1 LTVSRRLLALLVVL
15 PLVAARP
22 NGARLQSTD
31 FARLIERLSEGGGFF
46 NSDNLVSNETSY
58 LHVLG
63 AFRALGVRGGAFL
76 GVGPEQGFSYIAEIR
91 PKIAFLIDIRRDNLL
106 LHLLLKAMFASAR
119 NRMEYLCLL
128 YGRAPPPDLP
138 LWTELE
144 LATLLDYLDRTPV
157 SSALHLRNHVE
168 LMAQVARYGV
178 PLTAE
183 DRETLRRFHDEFASA
198 GLDLQYSSRNRP
210 PRFAFPTVR
219 RLYLETDLEGNE
231 ASYLATEDRWRTV
244 RALHRADR
252 IVPVVGDL
260 AGPKAVKAIGAYL
273 REANLT
279 VSAFYLSNVESYLFR
294 YGTFPSFAEN
304 VNALPMGSSSVMVRS
319 WFGRGAQLPSS
330 LPGHFSTQL
339 VQPVDRFL
347 ALTAQPDSVTY
358 WMLVND
364 AVDLRAPSPVG
375 SRRPP
380 ASRSAIR

>member
-1 LTVSRRLLALLVVL
+1 MSRRLLALLVVL

-22 NGARLQSTD
+22 HAAAPQTTE

-106 LHLLLKAMFASAR
+106 LHLLLKAMFATSR

-128 YGRAPPPDLP
+128 YGRSPPPDLP

-157 SSALHLRNHVE
+157 SSALHLRNHLE
-168 LMAQVARYGV
+168 LMDQVSRYGI

-198 GLDLQYSSRNRP
+198 GLDLRYSSRNRP

-219 RLYLETDLEGNE
+219 QLYLETDLEGNE

-244 RALHRADR
+244 RALHRANR

-260 AGPKAVKAIGAYL
+260 AGPKAVKAVGTYL

-279 VSAFYLSNVESYLFR
+279 VSVFYLSNVESYLFR
-294 YGTFPSFAEN
+294 YGTFPAFAEN
-304 VNALPMGSSSVMVRS
+304 VRALPTGSASVLVRS

-339 VQPVDRFL
+339 MQPVDRFL
-347 ALTAQPDSVTY
+347 ALTTQPDSVNY

-364 AVDLRAPSPVG
+364 AVDLRSPTLAA
-375 SRRPP
+375 SRKPP
-380 ASRSAIR
+380 ANRRAIR

>member
-1 LTVSRRLLALLVVL
+1 MSHRLLALLVVL
-15 PLVAARP
+15 PLAAARP
-22 NGARLQSTD
+22 HAAGPQTTD
-31 FARLIERLSEGGGFF
+31 FARLVERLSEGGGFF

-63 AFRALGVRGGAFL
+63 TFRALGVKGGAFL

-91 PKIAFLIDIRRDNLL
+91 PEIAFLIDIRRDNLL

-128 YGRAPPPDLP
+128 YGRAPPADLP

-144 LATLLDYLDRTPV
+144 LAALLDYLDRTPV
-157 SSALHLRNHVE
+157 SSALHLGNHRA
-168 LMAQVARYGV
+168 LMAQVSRYGV

-183 DRETLRRFHDEFASA
+183 DQETLRRFHDEFATA
-198 GLDLQYSSRNRP
+198 GLDLQYTSRNRP
-210 PRFAFPTVR
+210 ARFSFPTVR

-231 ASYLATEDRWRTV
+231 ASYLATEDRWRVV
-244 RALHRADR
+244 RALHAADR

-260 AGPKAVKAIGAYL
+260 AGPKAVKAIAAYL
-273 REANLT
+273 REARLT

-294 YGTFPSFAEN
+294 YGTFPAFAEN
-304 VNALPMGSSSVMVRS
+304 VRALPVGPASVLVRS

-330 LPGHFSTQL
+330 VPGHFSTQL

-347 ALTAQPDSVTY
+347 SLTAQPDSVTY

-364 AVDLRAPSPVG
+364 AVDPLPSVSPFL
-375 SRRPP
+375 RRPP
-380 ASRSAIR
+380 ATRPAIR